1 MVCGCAYRMPTVTVY
16 ISKCITNK
24 ICRFKASILA
34 FILDLNSKPFK
45 SRPSCYRLLIT
56 DILPSHLSPTISLP
70 SCSPSWRPQNTI
82 RSSPLMHPAFLSW
95 KKSGPCVCTA
105 GGWMRTEG
113 VSAVFTGIEC
123 AYQQLEEKQR
133 IAGMK
138 IGLPANFQIDLS
150 RLSIRLRR

>member
-1 MVCGCAYRMPTVTVY
+1 MSLK
-16 ISKCITNK
+16 SK
-24 ICRFKASILA
+24 SI
-34 FILDLNSKPFK
+34 K
-45 SRPSCYRLLIT
+45 SRPSCHRLLIT

-82 RSSPLMHPAFLSW
+82 RSSPSDAPSFPDLEEVR
-95 KKSGPCVCTA
+95 SGGVHSR
-105 GGWMRTEG
+105 RTEG
-113 VSAVFTGIEC
+113 VSAVFTGIER

-138 IGLPANFQIDLS
+138 IGFPANFQIDLS